1 MTIYFDMQKEFPNGF
16 GGLTRQDGSGSAETL
31 REDFLSPLLK
41 KIKNN
46 EQIIINLG
54 SDIDTDYLYASNFL
68 REGFV
73 GMVKHGYIS
82 KKDFLNIFKFT
93 YQDESFAFYKN
104 RIYLYLKELKDSE
117 ILNQYKLNQEKVS
130 LS

>member
-1 MTIYFDMQKEFPNGF
+1 
-16 GGLTRQDGSGSAETL
+16 
-31 REDFLSPLLK
+31 
-41 KIKNN
+41 
-46 EQIIINLG
+46 
-54 SDIDTDYLYASNFL
+54 
-68 REGFV
+68 
-73 GMVKHGYIS
+73 MVKHGYIS